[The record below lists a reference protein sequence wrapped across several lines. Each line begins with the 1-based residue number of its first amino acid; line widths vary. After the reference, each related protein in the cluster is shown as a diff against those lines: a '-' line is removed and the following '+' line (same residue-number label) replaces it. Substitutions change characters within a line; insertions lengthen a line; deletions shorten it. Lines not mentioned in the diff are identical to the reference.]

1 MATIKAK
8 WHRSVRVR
16 AYESELVELS
26 VETTVDEVNDG
37 PAVQNAAGLYAQL
50 KREGDKIV
58 AEILSAVEP
67 PQVSGARLP
76 KGGPT
81 EPDPFVT

>member
-8 WHRSVRVR
+8 WHRSIRVR

-37 PAVQNAAGLYAQL
+37 PAVSNAAGLYAQL
-50 KREGDKIV
+50 KKEGDKIV
-58 AEILSAVEP
+58 AEILAAGGSSDVP
-67 PQVSGARLP
+67 NISPQ
-76 KGGPT
+76 KPT
-81 EPDPFVT
+81 EPDPFV